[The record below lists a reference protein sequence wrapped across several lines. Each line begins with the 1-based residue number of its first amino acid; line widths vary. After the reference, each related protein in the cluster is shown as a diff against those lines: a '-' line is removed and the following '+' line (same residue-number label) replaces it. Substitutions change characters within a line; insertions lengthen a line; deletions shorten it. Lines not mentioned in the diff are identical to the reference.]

1 MGESGGTTV
10 SNISF
15 LDKNS
20 SIPVSIMASK
30 GLSGQSYLRF
40 SVRTRDSQNNTYSE
54 ELYYDIDTSG
64 NVEFRSWHDNII
76 SLGTSAYKWKDVQ
89 TYKVNALEPRSL
101 SLPDL
106 SNGIDISSY
115 IDVSQT
121 STNYYTPP
129 ANGWISISV
138 ITPIR
143 DSIQIECSGGFRSSV
158 YSATNP
164 DSTSEYIASIIVPCI
179 KNDTVTIYFKTS
191 RGGTIK
197 YAKFFPCLGNV

>member
-20 SIPVSIMASK
+20 SIPVSILASK
-30 GLSGQSYLRF
+30 GFSGQSYLRF
-40 SVRTRDSQNNTYSE
+40 AVRTKDSQNNTYSE
-54 ELYYDIDTSG
+54 EIYYDIDTSG

-89 TYKVNALEPRSL
+89 TYKVNALEPSSL